1 MKQHRPRAGRRRWL
15 ALIAFCALGPVRTA
29 WAQPSPAD
37 WIAGTIVRIDA
48 EAGRITLRH
57 GGIGHLYL
65 SAGETTLRYTEQRFI
80 NGRSAGDQVR
90 FRADRIELELRL
102 TGLFFL
108 GR

>member
-1 MKQHRPRAGRRRWL
+1 MKLARTLLGRRRWL
-15 ALIAFCALGPVRTA
+15 VAVAFGSAVAA

-48 EAGRITLRH
+48 EGGRITLRH
-57 GGIGHLYL
+57 GGILHLYL
-65 SAGETTLRYTEQRFI
+65 PAGETTFRYIEQRFI

-102 TGLFFL
+102 TGLVYL